1 MTGSSEQRP
10 PARRGVL
17 EPTHVMR
24 PRRPKP
30 LSDFGDLFRPEGP
43 EDGRGEGWERVAV
56 AGPGAAQDAQETEEL
71 PPVPPQVPPATARGA
86 LPGGPPR
93 ADGRRW
99 SGRATALV
107 AVAGAAVAG
116 FAAAL
121 LLTWNGT
128 QEEPPATAPPPA
140 TASTAPEVPA
150 DPAPGV
156 PGAGALRQ
164 GDSGPEVREAQER
177 LLRIPDVYA
186 GGSVDGVY
194 DTTFTEAVGR
204 FQLWY
209 GIRGDETGVY
219 GENTRRDLES
229 RTGS

>member
-1 MTGSSEQRP
+1 
-10 PARRGVL
+10 
-17 EPTHVMR
+17 MR

-30 LSDFGDLFRPEGP
+30 LSDFGDLFRQDEP

-56 AGPGAAQDAQETEEL
+56 GGRAAAPDAAETEEL
-71 PPVPPQVPPATARGA
+71 PPVPPQAPPAARGA
-86 LPGGPPR
+86 LPGAPPR
-93 ADGRRW
+93 AAGRRW
-99 SGRATALV
+99 SGRATVLV

-121 LLTWNGT
+121 LFSWNGS
-128 QEEPPATAPPPA
+128 QDRAPAAVPPAATATTAPGAPA
-140 TASTAPEVPA
+140 E
-150 DPAPGV
+150 PAPGV
-156 PGAGALRQ
+156 PGAGVLRQ
-164 GDSGPEVREAQER
+164 GDSGPEVSEVQQR
-177 LLRIPDVYA
+177 LLRIPDVYE

-194 DTTFTEAVGR
+194 DATFTEAVGR